1 MESVDPSV
9 VGKTMILLSLFLSP
23 VIAQQPRSLD
33 GTWGGLMIREG
44 AGLEVSFSFVGK
56 PPGFKG
62 AFSAPS
68 LRAIG
73 IPLSNITQEQ
83 RTIRFDLTGD
93 AGTTMFVGELR
104 EDTLEGTFK
113 GFEGEG
119 TFSLKRVDETAL
131 PYRIEEVGFANGP
144 VNLSGT
150 LLLPNQPGRH
160 PAVIFLHG
168 SGPEGRYGSLYLAD
182 HLARLG
188 VAGLIYDKRGVGEST
203 GDWRGSGFSDL
214 AKDAAAGV
222 AFLKTRPEIDPEAI
236 GSYGHSQGG
245 FISPLLAD
253 VSPDVKFL
261 VVGAAHGGV
270 AYQQDLFRTRNSLKK
285 SSFSADEQAA
295 AEKFYQRFVD
305 VARTGEGKDEFWKE
319 VEQVRASEWF
329 PWLEIPPA
337 DHWVWDF
344 YKLIGNFDPSP
355 LWEKVR
361 IPVLLIYGEKDQVV
375 PVHESIV
382 RITSALEKAGNH
394 RYGVLILPRAGHD
407 FTIQTEPGEPFQ
419 WRRVAPGFADQ
430 VAGWIR
436 LLSHRGSP
444 ADGRKH

>member
-1 MESVDPSV
+1 MQSGPSKL
-9 VGKTMILLSLFLSP
+9 GKTMILPCIFFCLAMP
-23 VIAQQPRSLD
+23 PQPKGLD
-33 GTWGGLMIREG
+33 GTWSGFMIQEE
-44 AGLEVSFSFVGK
+44 AALEVSFSFVGQ
-56 PPGFKG
+56 PPSFKG

-68 LRAIG
+68 MRAIG
-73 IPLSNITQEQ
+73 IPLSNISQQ
-83 RTIRFDLTGD
+83 DLAIRFELTGD
-93 AGTTMFVGELR
+93 AGTTVFVGQLS
-104 EDTLEGTFK
+104 EDTLAGTFM
-113 GFEGEG
+113 GVEGEG
-119 TFSLKRVDETAL
+119 TFSLKRADETAL

-144 VNLSGT
+144 VKLSGT
-150 LLLPNQPGRH
+150 LLLPNQPKRH

-188 VAGLIYDKRGVGEST
+188 VVGLIYDKRGVGEST
-203 GDWRGSGFSDL
+203 GDWRGSGFMDL
-214 AKDAAAGV
+214 AKDAAAGA

-245 FISPLLAD
+245 FISPLLAE
-253 VSPDVKFL
+253 VSSDVKFL

-270 AYQQDLFRTRNSLKK
+270 AYQQDLFRTHNSLQK

-305 VARTGEGKDEFWKE
+305 VARSGEGKEEFWKE
-319 VEQVRASEWF
+319 VEQVRGSAWF

-355 LWEKVR
+355 LWEKVQ

-375 PVHESIV
+375 SVHESIV

-394 RYGVLILPRAGHD
+394 RYGALILPRAGHD

-436 LLSHRGSP
+436 LLSARGGSP
-444 ADGRKH
+444 ADDGER